1 MSAVRFPELPDIVQ
15 QCLDKGDTRDDVLKR
30 IKREHPDIPSFS
42 CVLGH
47 VLWQSF
53 SNDCLRSART
63 LGNIIRDYNLRTS
76 RNPQLT
82 VVEAGA
88 AILQYIET
96 DIVRRQ
102 GPRKVHREL
111 RKGGTHM
118 PRDFVHDFLSVVEP
132 EKCEARHPGSKRV
145 HTGKIERMGP
155 NEEWSCDGH
164 LKLVPEMG
172 LYIWGIVDVYSR
184 HIQQHFVLRDA
195 SVMVNVRALYLRVA
209 KKYKGM
215 CIPLTAALF
224 LTDTSGIPFKASQH
238 FHDADVKVYPAY
250 SGLKSVY
257 NITVERQWRPLYDEI
272 LENILIWFRAGLR
285 NGVYHEQDT
294 THHAIM
300 QWVWARVV
308 QSAVSQWV
316 EGRNSDHIRKQDEM
330 LLPSGGRPDDF
341 YYSPEDW
348 GGVDCL
354 VPIPDDVLDALMEE
368 FTPPDLFQF
377 GPPDVEAHCE
387 AVHRVVL
394 NSIHL
399 DVKNAW
405 SVVCHM
411 ITLLPM

>member
-1 MSAVRFPELPDIVQ
+1 L
-15 QCLDKGDTRDDVLKR
+15 
-30 IKREHPDIPSFS
+30 
-42 CVLGH
+42 
-47 VLWQSF
+47 
-53 SNDCLRSART
+53 SART

-88 AILQYIET
+88 AILEYIET

-132 EKCEARHPGSKRV
+132 EKCEAHHPGSKEI

-172 LYIWGIVDVYSR
+172 LYVWGIVDVYSR

-195 SVMVNVRALYLRVA
+195 SLMVNIRALYLRVA
-209 KKYKGM
+209 RKYKGTH
-215 CIPLTAALF
+215 LSFRTALL
-224 LTDTSGIPFKASQH
+224 LTDVPGIPFKASFDQGSETGH
-238 FHDADVKVYPAY
+238 AAAIQ
-250 SGLKSVY
+250 SVY
-257 NITVERQWRPLYDEI
+257 NITVERQWRPLYTEI

-285 NGVYHEQDT
+285 NGVYHEQNA
-294 THHAIM
+294 THRAVM

-308 QSAVSQWV
+308 QSAVSLWV
-316 EGRNSDHIRKQDEM
+316 DGRNSDHIRKQDEM
-330 LLPSGGRPDDF
+330 NLPSGGRPDDF
-341 YYSPEDW
+341 YFSPEDW

-354 VPIPDDVLDALMEE
+354 VPVPDDVLDALIEE
-368 FTPPDLFQF
+368 FTPPDLFTF
-377 GPPDVEAHCE
+377 GSPDVEAHCE
-387 AVHRVVL
+387 AVHRVAL
-394 NSIHL
+394 NSVHL

-405 SVVCHM
+405 GVICHM
-411 ITLLPM
+411 ITLLPV